1 MAREYSHA
9 TGAAFR
15 DPGTGHDA
23 AVSRTPSGFPIAVD
37 DRAPIRGRAGASEF
51 VARIVRDVDPSR
63 PTPPWMITRLSLA
76 GIRSLGVLIDI
87 TNTSCS
93 SSASRSTATTSTACR
108 AASPCAARSRARSS
122 RPSTAKVRTLNA
134 EDLLITDE
142 SGPIGLAGVMGGGP
156 TEMSDAT
163 RNVLIEAATFDQV
176 TIARTARRHKLP
188 SEASR
193 RFERGVDPL
202 VPYVAAERVA
212 SLMVELAAARS
223 TPISAAPSPR
233 RTAVSPSPCPPD
245 SCRG

>member
-1 MAREYSHA
+1 MR
-9 TGAAFR
+9 
-15 DPGTGHDA
+15 
-23 AVSRTPSGFPIAVD
+23 
-37 DRAPIRGRAGASEF
+37 RAEQGEKLETLDGQ
-51 VARIVRDVDPSR
+51 
-63 PTPPWMITRLSLA
+63 
-76 GIRSLGVLIDI
+76 
-87 TNTSCS
+87 
-93 SSASRSTATTSTACR
+93 
-108 AASPCAARSRARSS
+108 
-122 RPSTAKVRTLNA
+122 VRTLNA
-134 EDLLITDE
+134 ELICSSPTSRADR
-142 SGPIGLAGVMGGGP
+142 LAGVMGGGP
-156 TEMSDAT
+156 TEMSDET

-212 SLMVELAAARS
+212 SLMVELAGARS